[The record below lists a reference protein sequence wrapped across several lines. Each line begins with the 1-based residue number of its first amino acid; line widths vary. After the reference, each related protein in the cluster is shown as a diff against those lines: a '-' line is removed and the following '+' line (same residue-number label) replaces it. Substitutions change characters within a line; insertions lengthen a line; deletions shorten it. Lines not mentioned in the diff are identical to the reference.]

1 VFSVANSLFRRRT
14 LVLLA
19 LVVVAVMIAVV
30 AGKIGQPVGFWDGP
44 R

>member
-1 VFSVANSLFRRRT
+1 VFSVANSIFRRRT

-19 LVVVAVMIAVV
+19 LVVISII
-30 AGKIGQPVGFWDGP
+30 AGKVGHIGLGFWEGP

>member
-1 VFSVANSLFRRRT
+1 MANSLFRRRT

-19 LVVVAVMIAVV
+19 LVVIAII
-30 AGKIGQPVGFWDGP
+30 AGKAGHPGVGTGFWEGP

>member
-1 VFSVANSLFRRRT
+1 MASSFFSRRT

-19 LVVVAVMIAVV
+19 LVVIAIV
-30 AGKIGQPVGFWDGP
+30 AGKAGHLGFWDGP

>member
-1 VFSVANSLFRRRT
+1 VANSLFRRRT

-19 LVVVAVMIAVV
+19 LVVISVI
-30 AGKIGQPVGFWDGP
+30 AGKCGHPGLGQSGVGFWDGP

>member
-1 VFSVANSLFRRRT
+1 VANSLFRRRT

-19 LVVVAVMIAVV
+19 LIVIAVI
-30 AGKIGQPVGFWDGP
+30 AGKAGLPRPGFWEGP

>member
-1 VFSVANSLFRRRT
+1 VFSVANSFFRRRT

-19 LVVVAVMIAVV
+19 LIVISVI
-30 AGKIGQPVGFWDGP
+30 AGKLGNPHLGFWEGP

>member
-1 VFSVANSLFRRRT
+1 MANLLRRRT

-19 LVVVAVMIAVV
+19 LVVISVV
-30 AGKIGQPVGFWDGP
+30 AGKFGHPVVGFWDGP

>member
-1 VFSVANSLFRRRT
+1 VANSLFRRRT

-19 LVVVAVMIAVV
+19 LVVISII
-30 AGKIGQPVGFWDGP
+30 AGKAGHVGLGGGFWEGP

>member
-1 VFSVANSLFRRRT
+1 VANSLFRRRT

-19 LVVVAVMIAVV
+19 LVVISVI
-30 AGKIGQPVGFWDGP
+30 AGKCGHPVVGFWDGP

>member
-19 LVVVAVMIAVV
+19 LVEIAII
-30 AGKIGQPVGFWDGP
+30 AGKTGLGGGFWEGP

>member
-1 VFSVANSLFRRRT
+1 VANSLFRRRT

-19 LVVVAVMIAVV
+19 LIVIAVI
-30 AGKIGQPVGFWDGP
+30 AGKFGFSNGFWEGP

>member
-1 VFSVANSLFRRRT
+1 MANSFFRRRI

-19 LVVVAVMIAVV
+19 LVVIAIVAAKV
-30 AGKIGQPVGFWDGP
+30 GQPTGFWDGP

>member
-1 VFSVANSLFRRRT
+1 MFSVANSIFRRRT

-19 LVVVAVMIAVV
+19 LVVISIIAGF
-30 AGKIGQPVGFWDGP
+30 AGHPVPGFWDGP

>member
-1 VFSVANSLFRRRT
+1 VFSVANSIFRRRT

-19 LVVVAVMIAVV
+19 LIVIAII
-30 AGKIGQPVGFWDGP
+30 AGIAGHPCPGFWDGP

>member
-1 VFSVANSLFRRRT
+1 MANSFFRRRT

-19 LVVVAVMIAVV
+19 LIVISII
-30 AGKIGQPVGFWDGP
+30 AGKAGHSGLGLGFWEGP

>member
-1 VFSVANSLFRRRT
+1 MAKNLFRRRT

-19 LVVVAVMIAVV
+19 LVVIAVI
-30 AGKIGQPVGFWDGP
+30 AGKLGHPTGFWDGP

>member
-1 VFSVANSLFRRRT
+1 VANSFFRRRT

-19 LVVVAVMIAVV
+19 LVVIAVI
-30 AGKIGQPVGFWDGP
+30 AGKLNAPLLGFWDGP

>member
-1 VFSVANSLFRRRT
+1 VAKTFFRRRT

-19 LVVVAVMIAVV
+19 LVVISII
-30 AGKIGQPVGFWDGP
+30 AGKAGHPFNGFWDGP

>member
-1 VFSVANSLFRRRT
+1 MANSFFRRRT

-19 LVVVAVMIAVV
+19 LVVIAVLIAVV
-30 AGKIGQPVGFWDGP
+30 AGKLGQPGGFWDGP

>member
-1 VFSVANSLFRRRT
+1 VANSFLRRRM

-19 LVVVAVMIAVV
+19 LIVIAVI
-30 AGKIGQPVGFWDGP
+30 AGKMGLPHTGFWEGP

>member
-1 VFSVANSLFRRRT
+1 VANSFFRRRT

-19 LVVVAVMIAVV
+19 LIVISLV
-30 AGKIGQPVGFWDGP
+30 AGKFGHPTGFWEGP

>member
-1 VFSVANSLFRRRT
+1 MANSIFRRRT

-19 LVVVAVMIAVV
+19 LVVIAII
-30 AGKIGQPVGFWDGP
+30 AGKLGVPRVGFWDGP

>member
-1 VFSVANSLFRRRT
+1 MFSVANSFFRRRT

-19 LVVVAVMIAVV
+19 LIVISII
-30 AGKIGQPVGFWDGP
+30 AGKAGYPIVGFWEGP

>member
-1 VFSVANSLFRRRT
+1 MFSVANSFFRRRT

-19 LVVVAVMIAVV
+19 LVVIAVI
-30 AGKIGQPVGFWDGP
+30 AGKFGHPVVPGFWDGP